1 MMVDLL
7 SQIQGSSSP
16 LRHSIIP
23 SQGVAKVISSTSIKN
38 IVKIYPSL
46 LDDINMKTYQDTFDS
61 DKKMKPSELLNLM
74 NNGNYIFELQRN
86 QKFQVQKTY
95 ITSSEKSLITSGIRD
110 RFILSVVTGRVSVT
124 PEVRVVTHRNIL
136 HKTPAIL
143 FIGAGLAV

>member
-38 IVKIYPSL
+38 IIKIYPSL

-86 QKFQVQKTY
+86 QKFQVPKNLY
-95 ITSSEKSLITSGIRD
+95 
-110 RFILSVVTGRVSVT
+110 
-124 PEVRVVTHRNIL
+124 H
-136 HKTPAIL
+136 L
-143 FIGAGLAV
+143 F